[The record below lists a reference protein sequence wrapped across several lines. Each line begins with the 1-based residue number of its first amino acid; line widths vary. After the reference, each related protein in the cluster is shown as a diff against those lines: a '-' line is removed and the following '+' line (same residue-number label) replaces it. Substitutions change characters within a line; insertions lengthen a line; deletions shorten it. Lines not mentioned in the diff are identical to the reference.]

1 MLKRL
6 GLFVLS
12 LFWYGFLLGQTFGPN
27 TEVSLITVGPGSDLY
42 SKFGHSAIRLNDPD
56 QNLDI
61 AYNYGTF
68 DFNTPNFYPK
78 FVRGKLDY
86 ILSVDPTKPLL
97 RYYFRTGREVIE
109 QQLMLSPSE
118 VQYLADFLA
127 ENYKPEN
134 RTYQYDFF
142 YDNCATRIRDV
153 LEDTRPS
160 LQLEEHIS
168 SKKVYRDLLIEK
180 LQGDPLILLGIN
192 LILGPVTDR
201 AIDVRGE
208 MFLPTYLMNNLERTI
223 PREPVLV
230 GPKKTLAPDNFIIQT
245 APFWK
250 QPALYVWLILLIT
263 LVWRNDQR
271 TFTVSKVVSIVLITL
286 VSLCFGLFSF
296 MWLFTEHETTH
307 ANLNLLWANPFII
320 YMLWK
325 AFKQQIPNPRLVQ
338 IGKVLIGL
346 SLSVL
351 IILPEIQMFSD
362 RMWLEGLQIPKHQPY
377 QLFLLGILG
386 LITVQTLKANG
397 QK

>member
-1 MLKRL
+1 M
-6 GLFVLS
+6 
-12 LFWYGFLLGQTFGPN
+12 
-27 TEVSLITVGPGSDLY
+27 GPGSDLY

-78 FVRGKLDY
+78 FVQGKLDY
-86 ILSVDPTKPLL
+86 MLSVDPTKPLL

-109 QQLMLSPSE
+109 QQLFLSQSE

-160 LQLEEHIS
+160 LQFEEYES
-168 SKKVYRDLLIEK
+168 SKTVYRDLLIEK

-208 MFLPTYLMNNLERTI
+208 MFLPTYLMNNLELTI
-223 PREPVLV
+223 PGAPVLV
-230 GPKKTLAPDNFIIQT
+230 GPKNILAPDNFIIEA
-245 APFWK
+245 APLWK
-250 QPALYVWLILLIT
+250 QPALYVWLILLI
-263 LVWRNDQR
+263 LLLEGNSQGIIR
-271 TFTVSKVVSIVLITL
+271 VSKLVSIILITF

-296 MWLFTEHETTH
+296 MWLFTEHATTH
-307 ANLNLLWANPFII
+307 GNLNLLWANPIFI
-320 YMLWK
+320 YLLWK
-325 AFKQQIPNPRLVQ
+325 ALKQQIPNPRLIQ
-338 IGKVLIGL
+338 IGQVLLLL

-351 IILPEIQMFSD
+351 IILPEIQILSD
-362 RMWLEGLQIPKHQPY
+362 RMWLEGLQIPKHQPF
-377 QLFLLGILG
+377 QMFLLGILG
-386 LITVQTLKANG
+386 LISVQSLKANG

>member
-12 LFWYGFLLGQTFGPN
+12 LFWYGFLLGQSFGPN

-109 QQLMLSPSE
+109 QKLLLSPSE

-160 LQLEEHIS
+160 LQLEEHSS

-192 LILGPVTDR
+192 LIL
-201 AIDVRGE
+201 
-208 MFLPTYLMNNLERTI
+208 
-223 PREPVLV
+223 
-230 GPKKTLAPDNFIIQT
+230 
-245 APFWK
+245 
-250 QPALYVWLILLIT
+250 
-263 LVWRNDQR
+263 
-271 TFTVSKVVSIVLITL
+271 
-286 VSLCFGLFSF
+286 
-296 MWLFTEHETTH
+296 
-307 ANLNLLWANPFII
+307 
-320 YMLWK
+320 
-325 AFKQQIPNPRLVQ
+325 
-338 IGKVLIGL
+338 
-346 SLSVL
+346 
-351 IILPEIQMFSD
+351 
-362 RMWLEGLQIPKHQPY
+362 
-377 QLFLLGILG
+377 
-386 LITVQTLKANG
+386 
-397 QK
+397 

>member
-6 GLFVLS
+6 GLFVVS
-12 LFWYGFLLGQTFGPN
+12 LFWFGFLLGQTFGPN
-27 TEVSLITVGPGSDLY
+27 TAVSLITVGPGSDLY

-78 FVRGKLDY
+78 FVQGKLDY
-86 ILSVDPTKPLL
+86 MLSVDPTKPLL

-109 QQLMLSPSE
+109 QQLFLSQSE

-160 LQLEEHIS
+160 LQFEEYES

-180 LQGDPLILLGIN
+180 LQGDPIILLGIN

-208 MFLPTYLMNNLERTI
+208 MFLPTYLMNNLELTI
-223 PREPVLV
+223 PGAPVLV
-230 GPKKTLAPDNFIIQT
+230 GPKNILAPDNFIIEA
-245 APFWK
+245 APLWK
-250 QPALYVWLILLIT
+250 QPALYVWLILLI
-263 LVWRNDQR
+263 LLLEGNSQGIIR
-271 TFTVSKVVSIVLITL
+271 VSKLVSIILITF

-296 MWLFTEHETTH
+296 MWLFTEHATTH
-307 ANLNLLWANPFII
+307 GNLNLLWANPIFI
-320 YMLWK
+320 YLLWK
-325 AFKQQIPNPRLVQ
+325 ALKQQIPNPRLIQ
-338 IGKVLIGL
+338 IGQVLLLL

-351 IILPEIQMFSD
+351 IILPEIQILSD
-362 RMWLEGLQIPKHQPY
+362 RMWLEGLQIPKHQPF
-377 QLFLLGILG
+377 QMFLLGILG
-386 LITVQTLKANG
+386 LISVQSLKANG

>member
-1 MLKRL
+1 MFKRL
-6 GLFVLS
+6 GLFVVS
-12 LFWYGFLLGQTFGPN
+12 LLWYGFLLGQSFGPN
-27 TEVSLITVGPGSDLY
+27 TEVSLITMGPGSDLY

-97 RYYFRTGREVIE
+97 RYYLRTGREVIE
-109 QQLMLSPSE
+109 QQLLLSPSE
-118 VQYLADFLA
+118 VQHLADFLA

-153 LEDTRPS
+153 LEDIRPS
-160 LQLEEHIS
+160 LQFEEHES
-168 SKKVYRDLLIEK
+168 SNKVYRDLLIEK

-208 MFLPTYLMNNLERTI
+208 MFLPTYLMNNLELTKSG
-223 PREPVLV
+223 EPVLV
-230 GPKKTLAPDNFIIQT
+230 GPKNILAPDNFKIHA
-245 APFWK
+245 APMWK
-250 QPALYVWLILLIT
+250 QPALYVWLILLI
-263 LVWRNDQR
+263 LLIGGNSQGIFR
-271 TFTVSKVVSIVLITL
+271 VSKMVSMVLITL

-296 MWLFTEHETTH
+296 MWLFTEHSTTH
-307 ANLNLLWANPFII
+307 GNLNLLWANPIFI
-320 YMLWK
+320 YLLWK
-325 AFKQQIPNPRLVQ
+325 ALKQQIPNPRLVQ
-338 IGKVLIGL
+338 IGKVLLVL

-351 IILPEIQMFSD
+351 VILPEIQMLSD
-362 RMWLEGLQIPKHQPY
+362 RMWLEGLQIPKHQPF
-377 QLFLLGILG
+377 QMFLLGILG
-386 LITVQTLKANG
+386 LISAQTLKAIR